1 LAHCGRGGAG
11 DRLALNSLP
20 KYVASTTLTDPLE
33 WENATVLKGDVV
45 EAVAAL
51 KQEDGNDL
59 HAVGSTELVH
69 P

>member
-1 LAHCGRGGAG
+1 
-11 DRLALNSLP
+11 
-20 KYVASTTLTDPLE
+20 
-33 WENATVLKGDVV
+33 VLKGDVV